1 MKKIILLLLLAP
13 AIHVMAQSTPA
24 KSPWTGAPAKSSV
37 PTPVTQPGL
46 PPVNNGAMPSNLPNN
61 PGGMPVQNNTMFPG
75 QVMPGQATPG
85 IVNPGAITPPEAVQ
99 DNVSVVYLG
108 KVNGKIFAKTKDGR
122 TYALVSPSTY
132 KRTPKIDIAPT
143 TPVDVNGGMP
153 VNNGSGPN
161 VNGLPSMVGG
171 PNRTPINR

>member
-13 AIHVMAQSTPA
+13 TIHVMAQSTPA
-24 KSPWTGAPAKSSV
+24 KSPWTVAPAKSSV
-37 PTPVTQPGL
+37 PTPVAQPGL
-46 PPVNNGAMPSNLPNN
+46 PSVGNGTMTPNMPNN
-61 PGGMPVQNNTMFPG
+61 PSGVPVQNNPMFPG

-85 IVNPGAITPPEAVQ
+85 IVNPGVITPPEVVQ
-99 DNVSVVYLG
+99 DNISVVYLG
-108 KVNGKIFAKTKDGR
+108 KVNGKIFARTKDGR

-132 KRTPKIDIAPT
+132 KRTPKIDVTQT
-143 TPVDVNGGMP
+143 TPGDVTGGMP
-153 VNNGSGPN
+153 VNNGDGPN